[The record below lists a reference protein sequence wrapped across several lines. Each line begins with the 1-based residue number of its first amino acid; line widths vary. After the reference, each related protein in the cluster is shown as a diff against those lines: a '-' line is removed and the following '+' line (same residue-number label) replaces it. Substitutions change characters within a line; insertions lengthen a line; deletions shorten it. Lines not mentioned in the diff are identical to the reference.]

1 MKDILSYKNQNT
13 NSINNE
19 LVKIDE
25 IRIHSLDHLRT
36 LDSRWHEKQTWLH
49 LNKFSLR
56 KNKNPN
62 NRSARKK
69 RLKNFIIK
77 IVKFNMPW

>member
-36 LDSRWHEKQTWLH
+36 LDSR
-49 LNKFSLR
+49 
-56 KNKNPN
+56 
-62 NRSARKK
+62 
-69 RLKNFIIK
+69 
-77 IVKFNMPW
+77 